1 VEGSTKQVWTIAS
14 ILKTVTPYL
23 GERDCEN
30 PRLDAEILLAH
41 VLGVSR
47 VELYTGYERPLLP
60 AELQSYR
67 ELVKRR
73 AGGEPAA
80 YLVGTKGFYSL
91 DFEVGPGVLVP
102 RPETEFLVSVAIEEA
117 KSRKGVVRVAD
128 IGTGSGCVAVA
139 LAVYVQ
145 GVEVVATEK
154 SAEAAGYARRNAVKH
169 NVQERVSIV
178 EGELLEPLARMY
190 SKAGLDIIV
199 SNPPYVTEKEFEN
212 LPATV
217 RKYEPRE
224 ALVAGEDG
232 TEYHMVI
239 AEAAAGFLDKDG
251 LLALE
256 VGMGQAE
263 KVALLIS
270 DTGQF
275 GEPRIVKDFS
285 GIERV
290 VVARRV

>member
-1 VEGSTKQVWTIAS
+1 MEGSTKQVWTIAS

-23 GERDCEN
+23 GERDCET
-30 PRLDAEILLAH
+30 PRLDAEVLLAH

-80 YLVGTKGFYSL
+80 YLVGIKGFYSL

-102 RPETEFLVSVAIEEA
+102 RPETEILVSAAIEEA
-117 KSRKGVVRVAD
+117 KSRKGIVKAVD

-139 LAVYVQ
+139 LAVYAP
-145 GVEVVATEK
+145 GVEVIATEK
-154 SAEAAGYARRNAVKH
+154 SAEAAGYARRNVVRH

-178 EGELLEPLARMY
+178 EGELLEPLARMCA
-190 SKAGLDIIV
+190 KAGLDIIV

-224 ALVAGEDG
+224 ALVAGKDG
-232 TEYHMVI
+232 TEYHRII
-239 AEAAAGFLDKDG
+239 AEAAAEFLGAGG

-256 VGMGQAE
+256 VGMGQADR
-263 KVALLIS
+263 VSRLIS

-275 GEPRIVKDFS
+275 REPRIVKDFS

-290 VVARRV
+290 VVAGRI